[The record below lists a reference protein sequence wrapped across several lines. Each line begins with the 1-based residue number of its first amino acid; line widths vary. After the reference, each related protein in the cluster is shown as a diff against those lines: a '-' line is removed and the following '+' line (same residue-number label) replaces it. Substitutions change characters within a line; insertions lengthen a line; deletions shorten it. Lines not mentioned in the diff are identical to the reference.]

1 MTTSAVPKMISKEK
15 TFKTPELLL
24 DVAGNMF
31 TKASLE
37 VIIDDQRSIAI
48 LDAEQVELFL
58 KLLRVVDYEK

>member
-1 MTTSAVPKMISKEK
+1 
-15 TFKTPELLL
+15 
-24 DVAGNMF
+24 MF

>member
-1 MTTSAVPKMISKEK
+1 MISKEK